1 MASADQDED
10 QEQTAPST
18 APPADDLD
26 ERIRRIVGELVD
38 AKMAGVGAP
47 AGGDTGKPQT
57 QRQVEADMEAQ
68 VRGAIDKVE
77 GEKAK
82 EGVVAQLQQEIAD
95 LKAAV
100 EQRPRLAL
108 NRVQRFLWG
117 GPDD

>member
-1 MASADQDED
+1 MPTDPGEE
-10 QEQTAPST
+10 EQAPPPI

-26 ERIRRIVGELVD
+26 ERIRQIVGELVD
-38 AKMAGVGAP
+38 AKMAGVGAT
-47 AGGDTGKPQT
+47 AEADSGKPQT
-57 QRQVEADMEAQ
+57 QRQVEADMERQ
-68 VRGAIDKVE
+68 VRGAIEKVE